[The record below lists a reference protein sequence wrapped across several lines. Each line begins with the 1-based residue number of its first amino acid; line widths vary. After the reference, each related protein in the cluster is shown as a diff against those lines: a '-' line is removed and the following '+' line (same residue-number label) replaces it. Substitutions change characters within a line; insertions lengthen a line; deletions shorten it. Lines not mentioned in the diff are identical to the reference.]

1 MTSTS
6 RDAVVGSPTGL
17 HARPAVQLV
26 KHAKAFAGSVRIG
39 RPGEEAVDA
48 KSLVK
53 VLGLKARAGET
64 VRLSADGE
72 GAEAIVD
79 RLAAIVAEHG

>member
-1 MTSTS
+1 VTTA
-6 RDAVVGSPTGL
+6 RREAVVGSPTGL

-26 KHAKAFAGSVRIG
+26 KHAKTFAGTVRLG
-39 RPGEEAVDA
+39 RPGQEPVDA

-64 VRLSADGE
+64 VMLSAEGE
-72 GAEAIVD
+72 GADAIVD
-79 RLAAIVAEHG
+79 ELARIVAEHG

>member
-1 MTSTS
+1 MTSAS
-6 RDAVVGSPTGL
+6 RDAIVGSPTGL

-26 KHAKAFAGSVRIG
+26 KHAKSFAGTVRVG
-39 RPGEEAVDA
+39 RPGEEPVDA

-64 VRLSADGE
+64 VRLWAEGE
-72 GAEAIVD
+72 GAGDIVD
-79 RLAAIVAEHG
+79 RLAAIVAEHD